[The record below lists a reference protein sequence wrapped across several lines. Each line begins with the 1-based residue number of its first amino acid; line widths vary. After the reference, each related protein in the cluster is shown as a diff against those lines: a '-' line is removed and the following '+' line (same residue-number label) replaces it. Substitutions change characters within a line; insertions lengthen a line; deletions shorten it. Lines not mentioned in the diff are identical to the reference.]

1 MEKLLLSVDTGV
13 DDALAIAYLLAQRR
27 FTPIGITTSYGMATK
42 EKTYRN
48 TRYILQLLGGNLP
61 VYMGSAAPF
70 HKVRTY
76 NGNFHGMDG
85 AANLLGEVRKE
96 DLRQLPAMDSAD
108 FIIQS
113 ARTYGQELTLVTTGP
128 LTDLATALTRAPE
141 LAGLLKKVVIMG
153 GAVRCPGN
161 SSPWAEANL
170 KADPHASRIV
180 LTSSL
185 PIVLVGLDV
194 TRKVL
199 LKKEHVAAWRA
210 IGTEK
215 AQFFSDLLTF
225 YLSEYDRFYP
235 ELGGC
240 ALHDPLAVA
249 AAVDPELLGT
259 EPMCMDVVE
268 EGEKEGQV
276 FPINAVREDCRSAA
290 ALTVKAEAFEQK
302 FFDAMQQILQ

>member
-13 DDALAIAYLLAQRR
+13 DDALAIAYLLSQNR
-27 FTPIGITTSYGMATK
+27 FDPIGITTSYGMATRD
-42 EKTYRN
+42 KTYRN
-48 TRYILQLLGGNLP
+48 TRYILQLLGRRLP
-61 VYMGSAAPF
+61 VFMGSAAPF

-85 AANLLGEVRKE
+85 AANLLGEVDRE
-96 DLRQLPAMDSAD
+96 DLEDVPAMDSAD
-108 FIIQS
+108 FILQS
-113 ARTYGQELTLVTTGP
+113 ARQYGQDLTLVTTGP
-128 LTDLATALTRAPE
+128 LTDLATALTRDPE

-153 GAVRCPGN
+153 GAVRCRGN

-199 LKKEHVAAWRA
+199 LKKEHVDSWRA
-210 IGTEK
+210 LGTEK
-215 AQFFSDLLTF
+215 GRFFSDLLTF

-249 AAVDPELLGT
+249 VAVDPDLVWT
-259 EPMCMDVVE
+259 EPMCLDVTE

-276 FPINAVREDCRSAA
+276 FPVPEVREGCRSSA
-290 ALTVKAEAFEQK
+290 ALTVHAEAFERQ
-302 FFDAMQQILQ
+302 FFDAMLRILQ